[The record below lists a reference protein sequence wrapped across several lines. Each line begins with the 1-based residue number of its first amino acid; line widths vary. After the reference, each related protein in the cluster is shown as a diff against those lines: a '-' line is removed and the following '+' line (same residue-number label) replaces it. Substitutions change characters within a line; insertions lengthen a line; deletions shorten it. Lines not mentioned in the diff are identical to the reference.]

1 MDSIAEHWDLEIKP
15 KDNLFDLHLKDV
27 WNYRDLLGLLVRRDF
42 VAKYKQTILGP
53 LWNFIQPIM
62 STLVSLLLFNVIANI
77 SVNGTNPF
85 LFQLSGIII
94 WNYFS
99 SCINGCSSVFVTNAG
114 VFGKVYFPRLIMPL
128 SIIISSLVQL
138 GIQFLLLVFAA
149 AFFYFIKGQPIYF
162 GWTWLLA
169 PIYILLMAGIGL
181 GLGILI
187 SSVTTKYRDMTVLMT
202 FGIQLLMYASAVNYP
217 LSYLEEKNK
226 TIFNLVKWNPLAV
239 VVDDFRN
246 ALLTGHVNISAL
258 TYPFCFTVI
267 SLFLGTIFFNKVEK
281 SFMDTV

>member
-1 MDSIAEHWDLEIKP
+1 MDNTIEDWDLEIKP

-27 WNYRDLLGLLVRRDF
+27 WHYRDLLGLLVRRDF

-53 LWNFIQPIM
+53 VWHFLQPIM
-62 STLVSLLLFNVIANI
+62 STLVSVMLFNVIANI
-77 SVNGTNPF
+77 GVNNTNPF

-99 SCINGCSSVFVTNAG
+99 TCINGCSSVFVVNAS

-138 GIQFLLLVFAA
+138 GIQFLLLIVA
-149 AFFYFIKGQPIYF
+149 AFFFYFVKGDSIYF
-162 GWTWLLA
+162 GWTWLLT
-169 PIYILLMAGIGL
+169 PIYVLLMAGMGL

-187 SSVTTKYRDMTVLMT
+187 SSITTKYRDMTVLMT

-217 LSYLEEKNK
+217 LSYLEAKK
-226 TIFNLVKWNPLAV
+226 KAIFNIVKWNPLAV
-239 VVDDFRN
+239 IVDDFRN
-246 ALLTGHVNISAL
+246 ALLTGHINITAL
-258 TYPFCFTVI
+258 TYPLCFTLI
-267 SLFLGTIFFNKVEK
+267 SLFLGIIFFNKVEK